1 MSVVKEASGN
11 KQVRESGGMIRSGA
25 TRVGD
30 WVIALVCFIVMFVCL
45 LPMLNVL
52 ARSLSSAESLMRNEV
67 FLWPKGWNLVAY
79 QTILGN
85 AKYIHSLWFTA
96 ILTVGVTENVL
107 TIPAAALNQRGSRSF
122 VYTGYD
128 PESRT
133 LLNSVDV
140 TVGVSDGQTAEI
152 LSGLN
157 EGDTV
162 WYAYY
167 EAEKLPSFLSSQPG
181 EIM

>member
-1 MSVVKEASGN
+1 MTVQVNIDELDIIAVAPGQEAEITVDALPG
-11 KQVRESGGMIRSGA
+11 RSFAGH
-25 TRVGD
+25 
-30 WVIALVCFIVMFVCL
+30 
-45 LPMLNVL
+45 VL
-52 ARSLSSAESLMRNEV
+52 EID
-67 FLWPKGWNLVAY
+67 PKGTNNGGNTRYLV
-79 QTILGN
+79 TIAVDKEENMLSGMN
-85 AKYIHSLWFTA
+85 ATA